1 MARKEDTPELPGIE
15 TAEGKGRP
23 TPKRKEQEAARR
35 RALIADPK
43 ASSKERKERERLQR
57 AKENEALMTGDE
69 SHMPREHRGPQKRFI
84 RDYVDARTSLGEFLL
99 PAALLFVLASLGFN
113 SRPSIGNWII
123 LGFYALVLV
132 AAGDTWF
139 ATRSISKALVAKF
152 GEGKVERGW
161 RFYAIARLLNIRRM
175 RVPRPKVKRGEYPV

>member
-1 MARKEDTPELPGIE
+1 MARKEETPQSPGIE
-15 TAEGKGRP
+15 SAEGKGRP

-57 AKENEALMTGDE
+57 AKENEALMAGDE
-69 SHMPREHRGPQKRFI
+69 AHMPREHRGPQKRFI
-84 RDYVDARTSLGEFLL
+84 RDFVDARTSLGEFLL
-99 PAALLFVLASLGFN
+99 PLALIFVLASLGFN
-113 SRPSIGNWII
+113 ANPNIGNWII
-123 LGFYALVLV
+123 LAFYAIVLV

-139 ATRSISKALVAKF
+139 AVRSLSKALTAKF
-152 GEGKVERGW
+152 GVGKVERGW

-175 RVPRPKVKRGEYPV
+175 RVPRPKNKRGEFPV